1 MVTCTVPTAITT
13 NDPQACMKASDLKK
27 GLVLD
32 IDGRSILVRDL
43 DIQSPSSRSGS
54 TLYKV
59 RGVDIVSKQKYENR
73 FKGDENIDTV
83 EFSRR
88 PVQFLFQDGDMSTF
102 MDKETF
108 EQYML
113 NTADIADELR
123 YLGED
128 LDGILAMIADDN
140 ILGIELPSTVV
151 LEITDTAPGMKAA
164 SASSRTKPAT
174 LKHRSRRADT
184 RIPDTRRTDQ
194 DQYHDRRIYFTGI
207 SHPAS
212 PQ

>member
-1 MVTCTVPTAITT
+1 
-13 NDPQACMKASDLKK
+13 MKASDLKK

-123 YLGED
+123 YLAED
-128 LDGILAMIADDN
+128 LDGILALIADGN
-140 ILGIELPSTVV
+140 ILGIELPATVV

-174 LKHRSRRADT
+174 LSTGLVVQIPEYLTPGEQIKINTTTGEYISRA
-184 RIPDTRRTDQ
+184 
-194 DQYHDRRIYFTGI
+194 
-207 SHPAS
+207 
-212 PQ
+212 

>member
-1 MVTCTVPTAITT
+1 
-13 NDPQACMKASDLKK
+13 MKASDLKK

-123 YLGED
+123 YLAED
-128 LDGILAMIADDN
+128 LDGILAMIADGN
-140 ILGIELPSTVV
+140 ILGIELPATVV

-174 LKHRSRRADT
+174 LSTGLVVQIPEYLTPGEQIKINTTTGEYISRA
-184 RIPDTRRTDQ
+184 
-194 DQYHDRRIYFTGI
+194 
-207 SHPAS
+207 
-212 PQ
+212 

>member
-1 MVTCTVPTAITT
+1 
-13 NDPQACMKASDLKK
+13 MKASDLKK

-113 NTADIADELR
+113 NTADIADEMR

-128 LDGILAMIADDN
+128 LDGILAMIADGN

-174 LKHRSRRADT
+174 LSTGLVVQIPEYLTPGEQIKINTTTGEYISRA
-184 RIPDTRRTDQ
+184 
-194 DQYHDRRIYFTGI
+194 
-207 SHPAS
+207 
-212 PQ
+212 